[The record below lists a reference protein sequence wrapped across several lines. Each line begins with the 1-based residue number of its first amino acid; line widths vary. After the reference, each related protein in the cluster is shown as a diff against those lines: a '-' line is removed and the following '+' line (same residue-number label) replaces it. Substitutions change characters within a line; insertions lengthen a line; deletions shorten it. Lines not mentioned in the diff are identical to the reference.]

1 MNPTREQIRADIEG
15 ILQEMISSWGVDDDG
30 IGAGTKVIA
39 DLGFSS
45 VDLIHLMASIEMRFH
60 RKLPYDEII
69 MKDGQ
74 YAEDVSVD
82 ELVDF
87 VARNIDRPVP
97 GPQAM

>member
-1 MNPTREQIRADIEG
+1 MKPTREQIQADIEE
-15 ILQEMISSWGVDDDG
+15 ILREMISAWGIDDDE
-30 IGAGTKVIA
+30 IGPGTKVVA

-45 VDLIHLMASIEMRFH
+45 VDIIHLMASIEMRFH

-74 YAEDVSVD
+74 YAEDASVG
-82 ELVDF
+82 ELADF
-87 VARNIDRPVP
+87 VSRNLDRPVP

>member
-1 MNPTREQIRADIEG
+1 MNPTREQIRADIEE

-30 IGAGTKVIA
+30 IGAGTKVVA

>member
-15 ILQEMISSWGVDDDG
+15 ILQEMISSWGVDDG
-30 IGAGTKVIA
+30 IGAGTKVVA

-45 VDLIHLMASIEMRFH
+45 IDLIHLMASIEMRFH

>member
-1 MNPTREQIRADIEG
+1 MKPTREQIRADIEA
-15 ILQEMISSWGVDDDG
+15 ILQEMISAWGVDDDE
-30 IGAGTKVIA
+30 IGAGTKVVA

-60 RKLPYDEII
+60 LKLPYDEII
-69 MKDGQ
+69 VKDGQ

-87 VARNIDRPVP
+87 VSRNIDRPVP